1 MVKQRVVKET
11 RADGVDVYYPE
22 RKILGLF
29 WYRYY
34 ECWGEWVH
42 CFPTE
47 EAAWYFFESQRKKR
61 EEEKAKCDASK
72 IVKREVCK

>member
-11 RADGVDVYYPE
+11 TADGTEFYFPE

-34 ECWGEWVH
+34 ECGGELVH

-47 EAAWYFFESQRKKR
+47 GAAWYYFESQRKKR
-61 EEEKAKCDASK
+61 EEEKAKRNSSK